1 MAKQEAKEIGWML
14 KWALIIGFMGAIIGP
29 IIFIQNHLH
38 WKIAG
43 FDYYI
48 FFFKELFSNPD
59 YAEGLKSFYLSSIM
73 GFLIGSFGPF
83 VLIFKK

>member
-1 MAKQEAKEIGWML
+1 MAKQEVREIGWML
-14 KWALIIGFMGAIIGP
+14 KWAVILGFMGAIIDP

-38 WKIAG
+38 WKIPG

-48 FFFKELFSNPD
+48 FFFKELFSNPE
-59 YAEGLKSFYLSSIM
+59 YAEGLKSFYLSAIL
-73 GFLIGSFGPF
+73 GFLVGSFGTF

>member
-1 MAKQEAKEIGWML
+1 MAKQEAREIGWML

-38 WKIAG
+38 WKIAD
-43 FDYYI
+43 FNYYI
-48 FFFKELFSNPD
+48 FFFKELFANPE
-59 YAEGLKSFYLSSIM
+59 YAEGLKSFYLSSIL

>member
-1 MAKQEAKEIGWML
+1 MAKAEAKEIGWML

-48 FFFKELFSNPD
+48 FFFN
-59 YAEGLKSFYLSSIM
+59 
-73 GFLIGSFGPF
+73 
-83 VLIFKK
+83 